1 MDNYQFERRL
11 VEIFAELIESK
22 GLRHEPTAELAWPDK
37 KDAGPAWQKIR
48 NRVPPQKLSVL
59 DAFGMAQALGLSMS
73 ALCGIVEGRAIEESM
88 RKQAAE
94 QLEKKEAPEDQ
105 KANQGRPAHA
115 AGLERAKQ
123 NNAMD
128 SLPGAG
134 QSL

>member
-1 MDNYQFERRL
+1 MRNDDTPTKL
-11 VEIFAELIESK
+11 T
-22 GLRHEPTAELAWPDK
+22 LR
-37 KDAGPAWQKIR
+37 DAY
-48 NRVPPQKLSVL
+48 
-59 DAFGMAQALGLSMS
+59 GMAKYLGISMS

-88 RKQAAE
+88 RKQTAE

-105 KANQGRPAHA
+105 KANQGRPAQA

-128 SLPGAG
+128 SLPGTG